1 MAKTRQTR
9 IERNFFRMFDAAMA
23 RIEESRHQAA
33 LSETEKAAEAEAD
46 APAAGRPCA
55 STTGVGEE
63 GRETLSG
70 QVSPS
75 GQFSEN
81 QTIARS

>member
-1 MAKTRQTR
+1 MAKAKQTR

-33 LSETEKAAEAEAD
+33 LSETERAAEAEAD
-46 APAAGRPCA
+46 ASAAARPCV
-55 STTGVGEE
+55 STTGVGEK

-70 QVSPS
+70 QGTPS
-75 GQFSEN
+75 GQLSAN
-81 QTIARS
+81 HNIARS